1 MISNILRK
9 LLECL
14 SFFYKNNLKLV
25 KKKDPIILKTIKKKL
40 NILSFKNK
48 NLKKTHNIFNKKIL
62 NILKKEQ
69 LTSFLRNSYVQ
80 KMFFVHNRIF
90 ILKELN
96 KLKNNKNWKFYKN
109 LIIEDNVGDPVKYF
123 LYPKSSGNR
132 INHVYH
138 LSVLSSELNIN
149 LKKINKVFEFGGG
162 YGCMARIFSKINKK
176 IFYACFDTNYVN
188 LLQYYYLKQNNLNV
202 GFNKKNNYFL
212 ISNFHKNKKFLIKKL
227 KNHFFIANWSLS
239 ETPIKFREQF
249 LKVVESSKFI
259 LISFQESFEEIDNL
273 SYFKKLKKKL
283 DNKFHIKIL
292 KNPYYNGNIFR
303 RQNHYFFIG
312 KKL

>member
-1 MISNILRK
+1 MISNIFRK
-9 LLECL
+9 LIECL

-25 KKKDPIILKTIKKKL
+25 KKNDPIILKTIKKKL
-40 NILSFKNK
+40 NSLSFESR

-62 NILKKEQ
+62 YILKKEK
-69 LTSFLRNSYVQ
+69 LISFLRNSFLQ
-80 KMFFVHNRIF
+80 KMFFVHNRLF
-90 ILKELN
+90 VFKELI
-96 KLKNNKNWKFYKN
+96 KLKNNKNWKFYKKI
-109 LIIEDNVGDPVKYF
+109 IIEDNVGDPVRYF

-138 LSVLSSELNIN
+138 LNVLSSEFNVN

-176 IFYACFDTNYVN
+176 IFYTCFDTNYVN

-202 GFNKKNNYFL
+202 GFKKKNNYFL
-212 ISNFHKNKKFLIKKL
+212 ISNFSENKKFLLKKFH
-227 KNHFFIANWSLS
+227 NHFFIANWSIS
-239 ETPIKFREQF
+239 ETPLKFRERF
-249 LKVVESSKFI
+249 LKIIENSKFI
-259 LISFQESFEEIDNL
+259 LISFQEYFEGIDNL
-273 SYFKKLKKKL
+273 SYFSKLKKKL
-283 DNKFHIKIL
+283 DKNFHIKIL